1 MEVTEVVLNRHNI
14 TLKTKLSLENKINSI
29 IPKHANE
36 LDEQPLP
43 QFKIL
48 FLTHLLQ

>member
-1 MEVTEVVLNRHNI
+1 MEVTEVALNRHSI

-29 IPKHANE
+29 VPKHANE